1 MRENIVAAAKSRILV
16 GDGAMGTEL
25 MKRGLAPGACPEL
38 WNADE
43 PAKVLDVLRSYRAA
57 GADTL
62 ITNTFGGNRWKLAA
76 FDLAGRAAELNKA
89 AVAIARKA
97 TGANA
102 WVLADMGPTGRFMAP
117 LGTDSRDSFVEVFSQ
132 QARAL
137 AEAGA
142 DAVILETFMAL
153 DEILAGVEAAKAT
166 GLCVIASMSFNR
178 DASGSFHTMMGN
190 DIASSVRA
198 LDEAGADI
206 IAANCG
212 LGAEHYADI
221 AREMAAATSRP
232 VMVQP
237 NAGMPTLVGAKTIFP
252 MTAEEFAGHVPAII
266 TAGARIVGGC
276 CGTTPD
282 HVRAIRR
289 VVDTL

>member
-1 MRENIVAAAKSRILV
+1 MRANIVTAAKSKILV

-43 PAKVLDVLRSYRAA
+43 PEKVLDVLKSYRAA

-76 FDLAGRAAELNKA
+76 FDLAGRTAELNKA

-97 TGANA
+97 AGATA
-102 WVLADMGPTGRFMAP
+102 YVFGDMGPTGRFMEP
-117 LGTDSRDSFVEVFSQ
+117 LGTDPRDAFVEVYSQ
-132 QARAL
+132 QAQAL
-137 AEAGA
+137 ADAGA
-142 DAVILETFMAL
+142 DAVILETFMSL

-178 DASGSFHTMMGN
+178 EASGSFRTMMGN
-190 DIASSVRA
+190 DIASSVKA
-198 LDEAGADI
+198 LDEAGADM

-221 AREMAAATSRP
+221 AREMTAATSRP

-237 NAGMPTLVGAKTIFP
+237 NAGMPTLVGGKTAFP
-252 MTAEEFAGHVPAII
+252 MTADEFAGYVPAII
-266 TAGARIVGGC
+266 KAGARIVGGC

-282 HVRAIRR
+282 HIRAIRR
-289 VVDTL
+289 IVDGL